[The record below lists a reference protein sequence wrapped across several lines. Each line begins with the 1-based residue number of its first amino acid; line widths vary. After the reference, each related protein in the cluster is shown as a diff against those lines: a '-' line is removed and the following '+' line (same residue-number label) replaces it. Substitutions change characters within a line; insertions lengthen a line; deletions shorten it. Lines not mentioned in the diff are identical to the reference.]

1 MTEASAIVP
10 MRIARS
16 RAEARLIGDTGT
28 VAALSGL
35 SGAPP
40 GAAVYADADTA
51 LPTDPDDAPTP
62 LALKFLAA
70 VAGLGGFLLVAH
82 WLIPGGGM
90 ALPAP
95 PHTTPRDGSDLL
107 WAIVPAL
114 LGAAVGMLARWSQPR
129 LAHALAR
136 LGNPLVQTLAGT
148 ALFAL
153 LAAAVP
159 LVRFSGHHELVH
171 ALEHGV
177 TAAAALLGLAL
188 LKALAMALCLASGWR
203 GGQIFPL
210 LFAGAAAGLAA
221 VHALPVLPVTVA
233 LVAGMTAAATVGMGK
248 PVGVLLIMLLLTG
261 ASAPGALC
269 VGALVGYGAAR
280 LLPARAGH

>member
-1 MTEASAIVP
+1 
-10 MRIARS
+10 
-16 RAEARLIGDTGT
+16 
-28 VAALSGL
+28 
-35 SGAPP
+35 
-40 GAAVYADADTA
+40 
-51 LPTDPDDAPTP
+51 
-62 LALKFLAA
+62 
-70 VAGLGGFLLVAH
+70 
-82 WLIPGGGM
+82 M
-90 ALPAP
+90 ALPLP

-114 LGAAVGMLARWSQPR
+114 LGAGTGLLARWSQPR

-136 LGNPLVQTLAGT
+136 LGTPMVQTLAGT

-203 GGQIFPL
+203 GGEIFPL
-210 LFAGAAAGLAA
+210 LFAGAATGLAA
-221 VHALPVLPVTVA
+221 VNGLPGLPVTVA

-248 PVGVLLIMLLLTG
+248 PVAVLLIMLLLTG
-261 ASAPGALC
+261 ASAPGALAWARSWAMARRGC
-269 VGALVGYGAAR
+269 CRRGRGIDPTHSRKFFVKSAAS
-280 LLPARAGH
+280 AF

>member
-1 MTEASAIVP
+1 
-10 MRIARS
+10 
-16 RAEARLIGDTGT
+16 
-28 VAALSGL
+28 
-35 SGAPP
+35 
-40 GAAVYADADTA
+40 
-51 LPTDPDDAPTP
+51 
-62 LALKFLAA
+62 
-70 VAGLGGFLLVAH
+70 
-82 WLIPGGGM
+82 M
-90 ALPAP
+90 ALPLP

-114 LGAAVGMLARWSQPR
+114 LGAGTGLLARWSQPR

-171 ALEHGV
+171 SLEHGV
-177 TAAAALLGLAL
+177 TAGAAALLGLAL

-203 GGQIFPL
+203 GGEIFPL

-221 VHALPVLPVTVA
+221 VNGQPGLPVTVA

-248 PVGVLLIMLLLTG
+248 PVAVLLILLLLTG

>member
-1 MTEASAIVP
+1 M
-10 MRIARS
+10 
-16 RAEARLIGDTGT
+16 
-28 VAALSGL
+28 
-35 SGAPP
+35 
-40 GAAVYADADTA
+40 
-51 LPTDPDDAPTP
+51 
-62 LALKFLAA
+62 
-70 VAGLGGFLLVAH
+70 
-82 WLIPGGGM
+82 
-90 ALPAP
+90 
-95 PHTTPRDGSDLL
+95 
-107 WAIVPAL
+107 PAL

-148 ALFAL
+148 ALVAL
-153 LAAAVP
+153 LAAVVP

-177 TAAAALLGLAL
+177 VAGAAALLGLAV

-203 GGQIFPL
+203 GGEIFPL
-210 LFAGAAAGLAA
+210 LFAGAAAGLAT
-221 VHALPVLPVTVA
+221 VHALPGLPVTVA

-248 PVGVLLIMLLLTG
+248 PVAVLLIMLLLTG

>member
-1 MTEASAIVP
+1 
-10 MRIARS
+10 
-16 RAEARLIGDTGT
+16 
-28 VAALSGL
+28 
-35 SGAPP
+35 
-40 GAAVYADADTA
+40 
-51 LPTDPDDAPTP
+51 
-62 LALKFLAA
+62 
-70 VAGLGGFLLVAH
+70 
-82 WLIPGGGM
+82 M
-90 ALPAP
+90 ALPLP

-114 LGAAVGMLARWSQPR
+114 LGAGTGLLARWSQPR

-136 LGNPLVQTLAGT
+136 LGTPMVQTLAGT

-210 LFAGAAAGLAA
+210 LFAGAAAELAA
-221 VHALPVLPVTVA
+221 VNGQPGLPVTVA

-248 PVGVLLIMLLLTG
+248 PVAVLLILLLLTG
-261 ASAPGALC
+261 ASAPGLC

-280 LLPARAGH
+280 LLPARAGHGPNAQQKVYSQKCRQRFLIKREKLLY

>member
-1 MTEASAIVP
+1 
-10 MRIARS
+10 
-16 RAEARLIGDTGT
+16 
-28 VAALSGL
+28 
-35 SGAPP
+35 
-40 GAAVYADADTA
+40 
-51 LPTDPDDAPTP
+51 
-62 LALKFLAA
+62 
-70 VAGLGGFLLVAH
+70 
-82 WLIPGGGM
+82 M
-90 ALPAP
+90 ALPLP

-114 LGAAVGMLARWSQPR
+114 LGAGTGLLARWSQPR

-136 LGNPLVQTLAGT
+136 LGTPMVQTLAGT

-210 LFAGAAAGLAA
+210 LFAGAAAELAA
-221 VHALPVLPVTVA
+221 VNGLPGLPVTVA

-248 PVGVLLIMLLLTG
+248 PVAVLLILLLTG

-280 LLPARAGH
+280 LLPARAGHGPNAQQKVYSQKCRQRFLIKREQLLY

>member
-1 MTEASAIVP
+1 
-10 MRIARS
+10 
-16 RAEARLIGDTGT
+16 
-28 VAALSGL
+28 
-35 SGAPP
+35 
-40 GAAVYADADTA
+40 
-51 LPTDPDDAPTP
+51 
-62 LALKFLAA
+62 
-70 VAGLGGFLLVAH
+70 
-82 WLIPGGGM
+82 M
-90 ALPAP
+90 ALPLP

-114 LGAAVGMLARWSQPR
+114 LGAGTGLLARWSQPR

-136 LGNPLVQTLAGT
+136 LGTPMVQTLAGT

-177 TAAAALLGLAL
+177 TAGAAALLGLAL

-210 LFAGAAAGLAA
+210 LFAGAAAELAA
-221 VHALPVLPVTVA
+221 VNGLPGLPVTVA

-248 PVGVLLIMLLLTG
+248 PVAVLLIMLLLTG

>member
-1 MTEASAIVP
+1 
-10 MRIARS
+10 
-16 RAEARLIGDTGT
+16 
-28 VAALSGL
+28 
-35 SGAPP
+35 
-40 GAAVYADADTA
+40 
-51 LPTDPDDAPTP
+51 
-62 LALKFLAA
+62 
-70 VAGLGGFLLVAH
+70 
-82 WLIPGGGM
+82 M
-90 ALPAP
+90 ALPLP

-114 LGAAVGMLARWSQPR
+114 LGAGTGLLARWSQPR

-136 LGNPLVQTLAGT
+136 LGTPMVQTLAGT

-210 LFAGAAAGLAA
+210 LFAGAAAELAA
-221 VHALPVLPVTVA
+221 VNGLPVLPVTVA

-248 PVGVLLIMLLLTG
+248 PVAVLLIMLLLTG
-261 ASAPGALC
+261 ASAPGAFC

-280 LLPARAGH
+280 LLPARAGHGPNAQQKVYSQKCRQRFLIKREKLLY

>member
-1 MTEASAIVP
+1 
-10 MRIARS
+10 
-16 RAEARLIGDTGT
+16 
-28 VAALSGL
+28 
-35 SGAPP
+35 
-40 GAAVYADADTA
+40 
-51 LPTDPDDAPTP
+51 
-62 LALKFLAA
+62 
-70 VAGLGGFLLVAH
+70 
-82 WLIPGGGM
+82 M
-90 ALPAP
+90 ALPLP

-148 ALFAL
+148 ALVAL
-153 LAAAVP
+153 LAAVVP

-177 TAAAALLGLAL
+177 TAGAAALLGLAL

-203 GGQIFPL
+203 GGEIFPL

-221 VHALPVLPVTVA
+221 VHALPGLPVTVA

-248 PVGVLLIMLLLTG
+248 PVAVLLIMLLLTG
-261 ASAPGALC
+261 ASAPGTLC
-269 VGALVGYGAAR
+269 VGAFVGYGAAR

>member
-1 MTEASAIVP
+1 
-10 MRIARS
+10 
-16 RAEARLIGDTGT
+16 
-28 VAALSGL
+28 
-35 SGAPP
+35 
-40 GAAVYADADTA
+40 
-51 LPTDPDDAPTP
+51 
-62 LALKFLAA
+62 
-70 VAGLGGFLLVAH
+70 
-82 WLIPGGGM
+82 M
-90 ALPAP
+90 ALPLP

-114 LGAAVGMLARWSQPR
+114 LGAGTGLLARWSQPR
-129 LAHALAR
+129 LAHSLAR
-136 LGNPLVQTLAGT
+136 LGNPMVQTLAGT

-153 LAAAVP
+153 LAAVVP

-177 TAAAALLGLAL
+177 TA
-188 LKALAMALCLASGWR
+188 
-203 GGQIFPL
+203 
-210 LFAGAAAGLAA
+210 GAATGLAA
-221 VHALPVLPVTVA
+221 VNGLPGLPVTVA

-248 PVGVLLIMLLLTG
+248 PVAVLLIMLLLTG